1 MAPSRRLLSGMSL
14 ILLALLAWSGCQ
26 AYDGPTWLLEVLP
39 VLIVLPLL
47 WLTRRRFPLTALLYG
62 LILLHGIVLIE
73 GGQYTYARVPLGF
86 QLQDWLGLS
95 RNPYD
100 RLGHFFQ
107 GLVPA
112 MAAREILLR
121 GGYVNGDRMRAFLI
135 VCIAL
140 AISAVYELIEW
151 LLAILF
157 GEGAV
162 AFLGTQGDP
171 WDAQGDMLFALIGAL
186 AALLALSRWHDR
198 QLRTLAGGSCPPA
211 PWRQA

>member
-121 GGYVNGDRMRAFLI
+121 GGYVNGDRMRTFLI

-211 PWRQA
+211 PRRQA

>member
-1 MAPSRRLLSGMSL
+1 MAPSRRLLSGMSR

-211 PWRQA
+211 PRRQA

>member
-121 GGYVNGDRMRAFLI
+121 GGYVNGDRMRTFLI

>member
-211 PWRQA
+211 PRRQA

>member
-14 ILLALLAWSGCQ
+14 ILLAFLAWSGRQ

-211 PWRQA
+211 PRRQA